1 MSLGEALLPDVIIIG
16 GGISGT
22 AAAYSL
28 AKEGVAV
35 TLLEQHDLAAM
46 ASGWTLAGVR
56 QSGRHPDE
64 LPLAMAAVQIWKDL
78 GAELDADIEYRQK
91 GNLRLARDEAEA
103 AIIRNLVDEQKA
115 LGLDLDFL
123 GDNNAIRAIA
133 PAISDAVVAASFCPT
148 DGHANPKATVNAYA
162 RAAERLGAEIRTGE
176 RVDDIL
182 VERGRIVG
190 VRTPRATYKA
200 PSVVVTAGI
209 HAATLLQSH
218 GLSLP
223 LALRMVTV
231 VRTRPLPP
239 LFDQVFGTARAICAG
254 RQEASGRLRI
264 TGGSLAWQGA
274 VETSDDGQPVVR
286 PPTSVVQG
294 VIERGSFFLPAFGE
308 APLEDFWSGLLD
320 MTPDGLPVIEATPE
334 IDGLVVAAGFS
345 GHGFCLGPVTGRL
358 VRDLVLKRPSNLS
371 LEAFRRERFFGSD
384 NSQVE
389 PTLHG

>member
-1 MSLGEALLPDVIIIG
+1 VPDVIIIG

-35 TLLEQHDLAAM
+35 ALLEQHDLAAM

-64 LPLAMAAVQIWKDL
+64 LPLAIAAVEIWKDL
-78 GAELDADIEYRQK
+78 GAELDAEIEYRQK
-91 GNLRLARDEAEA
+91 GNLRLARDEAEI
-103 AIIRNLVDEQKA
+103 AIIRRLVDEQQA

-123 GDNNAIRAIA
+123 DDNNAIRAIA

-162 RAAERLGAEIRTGE
+162 RAAERLGAEIHLGE
-176 RVDDIL
+176 TVEEIL
-182 VERGRIVG
+182 VERGRVVG
-190 VRTPRATYKA
+190 ARTQKTIYNA
-200 PSVVVTAGI
+200 PSIVITAGI
-209 HAATLLQSH
+209 HTPVLLQPH

-231 VRTRPLPP
+231 VRTCPLPP
-239 LFDQVFGTARAICAG
+239 LFDQVFGTANAICAG

-264 TGGSLAWQGA
+264 TGGSQVWQGV
-274 VETSDDGQPVVR
+274 VEKTNDGHPVVR
-286 PPTSVVQG
+286 PPTSAVQG
-294 VIERGSFFLPAFGE
+294 VIERGSFFLPAFGQ
-308 APLEDFWSGLLD
+308 APLEDVWAGLLD

-345 GHGFCLGPVTGRL
+345 GHGFGIGPITGQL
-358 VRDLVLKRPSNLS
+358 VRDLVLERPSNLS
-371 LEAFRRERFFGSD
+371 LDAFRRERFLPND
-384 NSQVE
+384 QSQVE

>member
-1 MSLGEALLPDVIIIG
+1 VPDVIIIG

-35 TLLEQHDLAAM
+35 ALLEQHDLAAM

-64 LPLAMAAVQIWKDL
+64 LPLAIAAVEIWKDL
-78 GAELDADIEYRQK
+78 GAELDAEIEYRQK
-91 GNLRLARDEAEA
+91 GNLRLARDEAEI
-103 AIIRNLVDEQKA
+103 AIIRRLVDEQQA

-123 GDNNAIRAIA
+123 DDNNAIRAIA

-162 RAAERLGAEIRTGE
+162 RAAERLGAEIHLGE
-176 RVDDIL
+176 TVEEIL
-182 VERGRIVG
+182 VERGRVVG
-190 VRTPRATYKA
+190 ARTQKTIYNA
-200 PSVVVTAGI
+200 PSIVITAGI
-209 HAATLLQSH
+209 HTPVLLQPH

-231 VRTRPLPP
+231 VRTCPLPP
-239 LFDQVFGTARAICAG
+239 LFDQVFGTANAICAG

-264 TGGSLAWQGA
+264 TGGSQVWQGV
-274 VETSDDGQPVVR
+274 VEKTNDGHPVVR
-286 PPTSVVQG
+286 PPTSTVQG
-294 VIERGSFFLPAFGE
+294 VIERGSFFLPAFGQ
-308 APLEDFWSGLLD
+308 APLEDVWAGLLD

-345 GHGFCLGPVTGRL
+345 GHGFGIGPITGQL
-358 VRDLVLKRPSNLS
+358 VRDLVLERPSNLS
-371 LEAFRRERFFGSD
+371 LDAFRRERFLPND
-384 NSQVE
+384 QSQVE

>member
-1 MSLGEALLPDVIIIG
+1 MPDVIIIG

-35 TLLEQHDLAAM
+35 ALLEQHDLAAM

-64 LPLAMAAVQIWKDL
+64 LPLAMAAVEIWKTL
-78 GAELDADIEYRQK
+78 GAELDADIEYRQM
-91 GNLRLARDEAEA
+91 GNLRLARDDTEM
-103 AIIRNLVDEQKA
+103 AIIRRLVDEQKA
-115 LGLDLDFL
+115 LGLDLEFL
-123 GDNNAIRAIA
+123 GDNSAIRAIA

-148 DGHANPKATVNAYA
+148 DGHANPTATVRAYA
-162 RAAERLGAEIRTGE
+162 RAAERLGAEIHLGE
-176 RVDDIL
+176 TVETVL
-182 VERGRIVG
+182 VERGRVVG
-190 VRTPRATYKA
+190 VRTQRATYRA
-200 PSVVVTAGI
+200 ARVVLTAGI
-209 HAATLLQSH
+209 YTPALLEPL

-223 LALRMVTV
+223 LVRRMVTV

-239 LFDQVFGTARAICAG
+239 LFAQVFGTARAICAG

-264 TGGSLAWQGA
+264 TGGSQAWQGV
-274 VETSDDGQPVVR
+274 VETMSDGSPVVR
-286 PPTSVVQG
+286 PPTNAIQG

-308 APLEDFWSGLLD
+308 APLEDIWAGLLD
-320 MTPDGLPVIEATPE
+320 MTPDGLPVIESTPE

-345 GHGFCLGPVTGRL
+345 GHGFCLGPATGQL
-358 VRDLVLKRPSNLS
+358 VRDLVLERPSNLS
-371 LEAFRRERFFGSD
+371 LDAFRRERFPT
-384 NSQVE
+384 NNHQQVE

>member
-1 MSLGEALLPDVIIIG
+1 MPDVIIIG

-35 TLLEQHDLAAM
+35 ALLEQHDLAAM

-64 LPLAMAAVQIWKDL
+64 LPLAMAAVEIWKDL
-78 GAELDADIEYRQK
+78 GAELDAEIEYRQK
-91 GNLRLARDEAEA
+91 GNLRLARDDAEI
-103 AIIRNLVDEQKA
+103 AIIRRLVDEQQA
-115 LGLDLDFL
+115 LGLDLDYL
-123 GDNNAIRAIA
+123 DDNSAIRAIA

-162 RAAERLGAEIRTGE
+162 RAAERLGAEIHLGE
-176 RVDDIL
+176 TVDEIL
-182 VERGRIVG
+182 VERGRVVG
-190 VRTPRATYKA
+190 ARTQKAIYNA
-200 PSVVVTAGI
+200 PSIVITTGI
-209 HAATLLQSH
+209 HTPVLLEPH

-239 LFDQVFGTARAICAG
+239 LFDQVFGTANAICAG
-254 RQEASGRLRI
+254 RQETSGRLRI
-264 TGGSLAWQGA
+264 TGGSQVWQGV
-274 VETSDDGQPVVR
+274 VEKANDGHPVIRPQTSA
-286 PPTSVVQG
+286 VQG
-294 VIERGSFFLPAFGE
+294 VIERGSFFLPAFGQ
-308 APLEDFWSGLLD
+308 APLEDVWAGLLD

-345 GHGFCLGPVTGRL
+345 GHGFGIGPITGQL
-358 VRDLVLKRPSNLS
+358 VRDLVLERPSNLS
-371 LEAFRRERFFGSD
+371 LDAFRRERFLTND
-384 NSQVE
+384 HSQVE

>member
-1 MSLGEALLPDVIIIG
+1 MPDVIIIG

-35 TLLEQHDLAAM
+35 ALLEQHDLAAM

-64 LPLAMAAVQIWKDL
+64 LPLAIAAVEIWKDL
-78 GAELDADIEYRQK
+78 GAELDAEIEYRQK
-91 GNLRLARDEAEA
+91 GNLRLARDEAEI
-103 AIIRNLVDEQKA
+103 AIIRRLVDEQQA

-123 GDNNAIRAIA
+123 DDNNAIRAIA

-162 RAAERLGAEIRTGE
+162 RAAARLGAEIHLGE
-176 RVDDIL
+176 TVEEIL
-182 VERGRIVG
+182 VERGRVVG
-190 VRTPRATYKA
+190 ARTQKTIYNA
-200 PSVVVTAGI
+200 PSIVITAGI
-209 HAATLLQSH
+209 HTPVLLQPH

-231 VRTRPLPP
+231 VRTCPLPP
-239 LFDQVFGTARAICAG
+239 LFDQVFGTANAICAG

-264 TGGSLAWQGA
+264 TGGSQVWQGV
-274 VETSDDGQPVVR
+274 VEKTNDGHPVVR
-286 PPTSVVQG
+286 PPTSAVQG
-294 VIERGSFFLPAFGE
+294 VIERGSFFLPAFGQ
-308 APLEDFWSGLLD
+308 APLEDVWAGLLD

-345 GHGFCLGPVTGRL
+345 GHGFGIGPITGQL
-358 VRDLVLKRPSNLS
+358 VRDLVLERPSNLS
-371 LEAFRRERFFGSD
+371 LDAFRRERFLPND
-384 NSQVE
+384 QSQVE

>member
-1 MSLGEALLPDVIIIG
+1 MADVVIIG
-16 GGISGT
+16 GGISGV
-22 AAAYSL
+22 AAAYAL

-35 TLLEQHDLAAM
+35 ALLEQHDLAAM

-56 QSGRHPDE
+56 QSGRHPHE
-64 LPLAMAAVQIWKDL
+64 LPLAMAAVEIWQDL

-91 GNLRLARDEAEA
+91 GNLRLARDDAER
-103 AIIRNLVDEQKA
+103 AIIRRLVDEQQA
-115 LGLDLDFL
+115 LGLDLEYLD
-123 GDNNAIRAIA
+123 DNSAIRAIA

-162 RAAERLGAEIRTGE
+162 RAAERLGAEIHLGE
-176 RVDDIL
+176 TVDEIL
-182 VERGRIVG
+182 VERGRVVGARTRKAIHRASSIVI
-190 VRTPRATYKA
+190 A
-200 PSVVVTAGI
+200 AGI
-209 HAATLLQSH
+209 HTPALLQPH

-239 LFDQVFGTARAICAG
+239 LFDQVFGTANAISAG

-264 TGGSLAWQGA
+264 TGGSQVWQGV
-274 VETSDDGQPVVR
+274 VETANDGHPVVR
-286 PPTSVVQG
+286 PPTHAVKG
-294 VIERGSFFLPAFGE
+294 VIERGSFFLPAFGQ
-308 APLEDFWSGLLD
+308 APLEDIWAGLLD

-345 GHGFCLGPVTGRL
+345 GHGFGIGPTTGQL
-358 VRDLVLKRPSNLS
+358 VRDLVLERPSNLS
-371 LEAFRRERFFGSD
+371 LDAFRRERFLD
-384 NSQVE
+384 NDHQQVE